1 MTLSSMVVS
10 RDWQEVSVLE
20 CILGGLHIG
29 VDVVSDADRARAKL
43 AKSKIDAVIIDCDL
57 RGTTSFLTTVQ
68 AKQQNSVPLVIVSGS
83 GGRNQL
89 EATGASFVFEKPIS
103 VEQAVH
109 TLSAARN
116 MIMDGRLHYHR
127 QLLRVP
133 VSLSCGP
140 KTRMDAQLTNISQGG
155 AGIHS
160 TSPLP
165 ACAPVRLSFDLPG
178 TQQSIKLL
186 GKVAWMDKEGNAGI
200 RFVQIP
206 RRTKRDLQLWLER
219 QYFVNR

>member
-57 RGTTSFLTTVQ
+57 RGTTSFLTAVQ
-68 AKQQNSVPLVIVSGS
+68 AQQQNSVPLVIVSGS
-83 GGRNQL
+83 SGRHQL

-127 QLLRVP
+127 QSLEVP

-140 KTRMDAQLTNISQGG
+140 KTQLEAQLTNISQGG
-155 AGIHS
+155 AGVRS
-160 TSPLP
+160 NSPLP
-165 ACAPVRLSFDLPG
+165 ACTPVRLSFDLPG
-178 TQQSIKLL
+178 TKQAVKLL

-219 QYFVNR
+219 QYFVGR

>member
-43 AKSKIDAVIIDCDL
+43 AKAKIDAVIIDCDL
-57 RGTTSFLTTVQ
+57 RGTTSFLSAVQ
-68 AKQQNSVPLVIVSGS
+68 AQQQNSVPLVIVSGS
-83 GGRNQL
+83 SGRNQL

-127 QLLRVP
+127 QPLDVP

-140 KTRMDAQLTNISQGG
+140 KNQMEVQMTNLSQGG
-155 AGIHS
+155 AGIRS
-160 TSPLP
+160 NSPLP

-178 TQQSIKLL
+178 TKQAIKLL
-186 GKVAWMDKEGNAGI
+186 GKVAWMDKEGNTGI

-219 QYFVNR
+219 QYFVGR